1 MPGKRSTTPLF
12 EVLQESQAA
21 AGLGG
26 RSGPSADPQ
35 PQPVATSDTPTPQ
48 PSPLEPQGGFSDAPI
63 RIVGGVV
70 QMPMVYAAV
79 ALAVAIGL
87 ILGAWTLGY
96 QRGESQAAA
105 RAQLLESA
113 IGSGGSG
120 GGGRVVE
127 PETRSANTAGRDAG
141 TPDRPSTRPPGS
153 SDASSGTPSIGTA
166 AFLTPTGPTQTDP
179 RQDRYN
185 YLQLGSSIRVS
196 EMRSIMELM
205 ASRGLDCFG
214 VVDPGSRRRNDGPLY
229 VLFAGRGFPSG
240 QANSSEAVR
249 YREQVLAAGAAWKK
263 TGGVKDFNDA
273 VWVLYKQ

>member
-1 MPGKRSTTPLF
+1 MPGKRPTTPLF

-26 RSGPSADPQ
+26 RPGTSAEPQ
-35 PQPVATSDTPTPQ
+35 PQPDAPATPQ
-48 PSPLEPQGGFSDAPI
+48 PMPLEPQGGFSEAPI

-87 ILGAWTLGY
+87 ILGAWSLGY

-113 IGSGGSG
+113 VGP
-120 GGGRVVE
+120 GGRVIE
-127 PETRSANTAGRDAG
+127 PETRSANTAGTDANTSG
-141 TPDRPSTRPPGS
+141 RPSTRPSGS
-153 SDASSGTPSIGTA
+153 SDSASGTPNIGTA

-196 EMRSIMELM
+196 EMRSIIDLM
-205 ASRGLDCFG
+205 ASRDLGCFG
-214 VVDPGSRRRNDGPLY
+214 VIDPGSRRRNDGPLY
-229 VLFAGRGFPSG
+229 VLFASRGFPSG
-240 QANSSEAVR
+240 QANSREAVR

-263 TGGVKDFNDA
+263 AGGVKDFDDA
-273 VWVLYKQ
+273 VWALYKQ